1 MATQIDFRASI
12 KLDFEVTLKS
22 IQENIKDF
30 YSDDTISVTD
40 LTKKLSA
47 VDCIYKNFCDY
58 INDYIDDQILPNID
72 EPYEDILYLGG
83 EHAIEKI
90 KTVFY
95 DWLIHN
101 KEKYGLHMKS
111 IYDIVENPIISQ
123 VSGYEGLPSVLNL
136 GDGVY
141 AGKMAGHSFLYDGIE
156 YYSEIGIR
164 CPFYTEQTVRIENGK
179 EVY

>member
-58 INDYIDDQILPNID
+58 VDDYINEQLPID
-72 EPYEDILYLGG
+72 EPYEYLVYFCG
-83 EHAIEKI
+83 ERAIEKI

-95 DWLIHN
+95 DWLVHN
-101 KEKYGLHMKS
+101 REKYGLHMKS
-111 IYDIVENPIISQ
+111 IYDICAEPIFSQ
-123 VSGYEGLPSVLNL
+123 VSGYEGLPHVVNL

-141 AGKMAGHSFLYDGIE
+141 TGRMAGHSFLYDGIE
-156 YYSEIGIR
+156 YYSEEGVR
-164 CPFYTEQTVRIENGK
+164 CPFYTDQTICIENGK
-179 EVY
+179 QVC